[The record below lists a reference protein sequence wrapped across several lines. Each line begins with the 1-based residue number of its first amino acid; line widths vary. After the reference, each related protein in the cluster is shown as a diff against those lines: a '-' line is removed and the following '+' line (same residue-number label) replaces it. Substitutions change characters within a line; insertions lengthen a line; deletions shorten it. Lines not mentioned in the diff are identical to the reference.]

1 MKVSTKSGDPFYVI
15 TTESEGYHLGA
26 VIRAHF
32 LYVFEGEMKKNIE
45 ARQTWQKSYDRFLH
59 LKFNN
64 PKPLGLIEHILTIG
78 SPKNALVLDFFAGSG
93 TTGHAV
99 LNLNSSSNS
108 NRKFILVTNNEN
120 NICEDVTFPRIKK
133 AIKGFKEPNGKSPN
147 AAPVCTIRPFRP
159 RPAATKSLPRCCC
172 AKRVGPRRC
181 MCWSA
186 VWNKPKQ
193 RL

>member
-64 PKPLGLIEHILTIG
+64 PI
-78 SPKNALVLDFFAGSG
+78 
-93 TTGHAV
+93 
-99 LNLNSSSNS
+99 
-108 NRKFILVTNNEN
+108 
-120 NICEDVTFPRIKK
+120 
-133 AIKGFKEPNGKSPN
+133 
-147 AAPVCTIRPFRP
+147 
-159 RPAATKSLPRCCC
+159 
-172 AKRVGPRRC
+172 VGPLNELQNEVTL
-181 MCWSA
+181 MI
-186 VWNKPKQ
+186 KD
-193 RL
+193 